1 MSLVDE
7 VITRLNMIDPLP
19 FALIEGA
26 AEFASIETI
35 PTALPAAYV
44 FIRGEAA
51 EENSRAT
58 GPVLQRC
65 ESDLAVIVVSSNVTD
80 STGSA
85 AAGDIEAL
93 KAAVRGALIGFVPE
107 ASRGDPLEYVSGQM
121 LRFRSGTAWFE
132 LVFAS
137 PFYIEEL
144 S

>member
-1 MSLVDE
+1 MSLVDD
-7 VITRLNMIDPLP
+7 VITRLNLIDPLP

-26 AEFASIETI
+26 AEFASIEGI
-35 PTALPAAYV
+35 PEALPAAYV
-44 FIRGEAA
+44 FVKGDAA

-65 ESDLAVIVVSSNVTD
+65 ESDLAVVIVSSNLTD

-93 KAAVRGALIGFVPE
+93 KAIARGALVGFVPA

-132 LVFAS
+132 LVFAATD
-137 PFYIEEL
+137 YIEEQT
-144 S
+144 

>member
-1 MSLVDE
+1 MSLVND
-7 VITRLNMIDPLP
+7 VITRLNLIDPLP

-26 AEFASIETI
+26 VEFASIDSV
-35 PTALPAAYV
+35 PPALPAAYV
-44 FIRGEAA
+44 FVKGDAA

-58 GPVLQRC
+58 GRVLQRC
-65 ESDLAVIVVSSNVTD
+65 EIDLAVVIVTSNLSD

-93 KAAVRGALIGFVPE
+93 KLAVRGALVGFVPE
-107 ASRGDPLEYVSGQM
+107 ASRGDPLEYMAGQM

-132 LVFAS
+132 LVFAATD
-137 PFYIEEL
+137 YIEEQ